1 MAWDMTEQNSRP
13 GPGALTGEALD
24 ALLGE
29 HQLGVL
35 ATVKRSGHPHLTTM
49 LYRWNPRER
58 TVLFS
63 TTADRAKVRH
73 LERNPKATLHVSSAD
88 QLSFA
93 VAEGEAELT
102 DITRHPGDA
111 VGRETL
117 DLLTPYTEGTENGDG
132 DGERDRNADADGNGD
147 ADGSGH
153 GDAEAL
159 LTQLVAERRLLIRL
173 HVTRLYGT
181 ALSAENGH
189 G

>member
-1 MAWDMTEQNSRP
+1 MTEQDTRP
-13 GPGALTGEALD
+13 GPGALSEEALD

-29 HQLGVL
+29 HRLGVL

-49 LYRWNPRER
+49 LYRWHPRER
-58 TVLFS
+58 TVLLS
-63 TTADRAKVRH
+63 TTANRVKVRH
-73 LERNPKATLHVSSAD
+73 LERNPRAALHVSSAD

-117 DLLTPYTEGTENGDG
+117 DLLSPAAPGTPTDP
-132 DGERDRNADADGNGD
+132 ADPATAETDDGNGR
-147 ADGSGH
+147 GGGE
-153 GDAEAL
+153 GDRDTNAL
-159 LTQLVAERRLLIRL
+159 LAQLVVERRLLIRL

-181 ALSAENGH
+181 ALSAEHGH